1 MRLFNKDP
9 YQHLHLPTTLWNL
22 LSALHFTNKK
32 TTVYKYS
39 YVHFYIYLYPRQ
51 VEAEMQKKKKK
62 DDCGKKARV
71 RHPKR
76 TDHVSTN
83 NSNVK
88 LIRSAF
94 LLCTTDEE
102 HGPACFQPC
111 CYRYI
116 CHLSRQITFVDRP
129 IYEIHDGHV
138 GQTDGH
144 DLTPILSL
152 NTKSSVVTCASR
164 AWTCRKLFLRLLP
177 GSSGFTY

>member
-1 MRLFNKDP
+1 MRRKEKR
-9 YQHLHLPTTLWNL
+9 
-22 LSALHFTNKK
+22 KK
-32 TTVYKYS
+32 
-39 YVHFYIYLYPRQ
+39 
-51 VEAEMQKKKKK
+51 EKKKRTIAAKK
-62 DDCGKKARV
+62 HGFATR
-71 RHPKR
+71 RGQITFPLITR
-76 TDHVSTN
+76 TWSW
-83 NSNVK
+83 SGQ
-88 LIRSAF
+88 AF

-102 HGPACFQPC
+102 HGPACFQPR

-116 CHLSRQITFVDRP
+116 CHLSRQITFVGRP